1 MYDHIVT
8 HTIGL
13 NQFGFLKNSST
24 VQQLLAHL
32 YGIVNSLTNHVQ
44 SDVVY
49 LDIRKAFDSVS
60 HNGLLL
66 KLWSAGV
73 CGLPWQ
79 LIRSY
84 LYGRKQC
91 VRVGSSFSSLLDV
104 TSGVPQG
111 SILGPLLFLLSINDL
126 SCIPIYS
133 SVLLFADDSKCR
145 RAIRSIED
153 CQLLQADLDSFCEWS
168 LSSSLRFNN
177 SKSFVV
183 RFHPPRTNPYVF
195 HYSLDGGSIMNRA
208 VCKDLG
214 VLFSSSLSWSP
225 QVKAVLKKAYGVLWM
240 LKHVFPCTTTTTAVK
255 RKLYLTLVI
264 PILTYCCQV
273 WRPSLIKDI
282 VALELL
288 QRRATKYIL
297 NDFVSDYKTR
307 LLHLKLLPLSYQLEL
322 VEITF
327 FISQLRSRTSHFDIL
342 DYFSFS
348 SASTRFGTSSRLVHS
363 SYIPLSARHTF
374 FHRFPRLWNSLP
386 PIDLSLSLSSIKV
399 KIKNFFS
406 L

>member
-1 MYDHIVT
+1 MERIIFDKMYDHIVT

-24 VQQLLAHL
+24 VQQLLVHL
-32 YGIVNSLTNHVQ
+32 YGIVNSLANHVQ

-49 LDIRKAFDSVS
+49 LDIRKAFDSVP
-60 HNGLLL
+60 HNSLLL

-91 VRVGSSFSSLLDV
+91 VRVGSSFSSLFDV

-126 SCIPIYS
+126 SRIPIYS
-133 SVLLFADDSKCR
+133 MVLLFADDSKCR
-145 RAIRSIED
+145 RDIRSIED
-153 CQLLQADLDSFCEWS
+153 CQLLQADLDSLCEWS
-168 LSSSLRFNN
+168 LSSSLQFNN

-183 RFHPPRTNPYVF
+183 RFHPPRTNPHIF
-195 HYSLDGGSIMNRA
+195 DYSLDGGSIMNRD
-208 VCKDLG
+208 VSRDLG

-240 LKHVFPCTTTTTAVK
+240 LKRVFPCTTTTTAVK
-255 RKLYLTLVI
+255 RKLYLSLVI
-264 PILTYCCQV
+264 PIVSYCCQV

-297 NDFVSDYKTR
+297 KNFVSDYKSR

-322 VEITF
+322 AEITF
-327 FISQLRSRTSHFDIL
+327 FISQLRSRSSHFDIL

-348 SASTRFGTSSRLVHS
+348 SASPLIFLCLPGTHFSIDSQDFGT
-363 SYIPLSARHTF
+363 LSH
-374 FHRFPRLWNSLP
+374 P
-386 PIDLSLSLSSIKV
+386 
-399 KIKNFFS
+399 
-406 L
+406 